1 MKSPVSTTALETWQA
16 PEVPERKLKGK
27 ARKGVLPY
35 LLCSYGRD
43 LGLYT
48 EPWNSHTAH
57 HARTVLF
64 HSHNRDLYRDQ
75 AYNEKQGRLERE
87 ISPCHHTETLR
98 ILGKV
103 LVTVHRQK
111 KTCSTEYDRTKWFIF
126 SISQTETVFF
136 KWSLSEKSTNLS
148 W

>member
-16 PEVPERKLKGK
+16 PEAPGRKLKVEVQ
-27 ARKGVLPY
+27 KGVLPY
-35 LLCSYGRD
+35 LLCSYGMD

-87 ISPCHHTETLR
+87 ISPCRHRETLV
-98 ILGKV
+98 ILGQV
-103 LVTVHRQK
+103 LVTLHWQE
-111 KTCSTEYDRTKWFIF
+111 KTCSTAYDHTKWFIF
-126 SISQTETVFF
+126 YRSQTD
-136 KWSLSEKSTNLS
+136 SLF
-148 W
+148 